1 MQLKREFP
9 FLSVNEKLSFCKSN
23 ASSVGGVNQ
32 GKNVAHKKV
41 IFFLE
46 NCRNTKT
53 LVNSKMK
60 N

>member
-9 FLSVNEKLSFCKSN
+9 FLSVNEKLSFFKSN
-23 ASSVGGVNQ
+23 ASSVGGANQ

-41 IFFLE
+41 NFLE

-53 LVNSKMK
+53 LVYSKIK

>member
-9 FLSVNEKLSFCKSN
+9 FLSVNEKLSFFKSN

-53 LVNSKMK
+53 LVYR
-60 N
+60 